1 MDQDQFEAQAWVRDG
16 VAAAMAREFER
27 DARGFLVQFAEQV
40 EQAFPESAVVDRR
53 GLFKKTIVRVTFDL
67 GGTRLS
73 IEDPGQGPL
82 RGKRGQVVRGITL
95 KTEDVPVGE
104 LLEEVGRALQS
115 RADENEESRNA
126 LRRWLSS
133 R

>member
-1 MDQDQFEAQAWVRDG
+1 
-16 VAAAMAREFER
+16 
-27 DARGFLVQFAEQV
+27 
-40 EQAFPESAVVDRR
+40 
-53 GLFKKTIVRVTFDL
+53 LFKKSIVRVTFDL

-82 RGKRGQVVRGITL
+82 RGKQGQVVRGITL
-95 KTEDVPVGE
+95 KTEELPVGE

-115 RADENEESRNA
+115 RAEENAESRNA
-126 LRRWLSS
+126 LGRWLGS